1 VFVHS
6 NLSDRYVFDHL
17 EKSLAAAGFA
27 TLNFDFRG
35 RGKSRNKGSY
45 FDLSQAEKDKGN
57 LDVTAALDHLSSLK
71 GVDKNRLIVVATSVG
86 VRYGIK
92 AAITDDRI
100 KAFVM
105 LGGLPQHAEVQQS
118 KFPIL
123 FVSSSGIPQIAK
135 AFREFYEMTKAHGSY
150 LVEFDVGGVGY
161 HLFDLDD
168 SLEPLIVRWLKP
180 QFLSH

>member
-1 VFVHS
+1 
-6 NLSDRYVFDHL
+6 
-17 EKSLAAAGFA
+17 
-27 TLNFDFRG
+27 
-35 RGKSRNKGSY
+35 
-45 FDLSQAEKDKGN
+45 
-57 LDVTAALDHLSSLK
+57 
-71 GVDKNRLIVVATSVG
+71 
-86 VRYGIK
+86 
-92 AAITDDRI
+92 
-100 KAFVM
+100 M

-180 QFLSH
+180 QFLSQ